1 MGSLTGARTAA
12 QAMGETAGVNMNE
25 VMTTAREA
33 MTVRRVFGE
42 PCERDGV
49 TVIPAAVVVGGMG
62 AGSGQRGGESGD
74 TGDGGGFGVVALP
87 AGAYSIRDGQV
98 RWHPAVSVNL
108 LVVAATA
115 LGLTWLVRRT
125 RTTRVW
131 NTC

>member
-1 MGSLTGARTAA
+1 MGKTARVDMNEAMTAA
-12 QAMGETAGVNMNE
+12 
-25 VMTTAREA
+25 RDA

-62 AGSGQRGGESGD
+62 GGSGQRGGDTGD
-74 TGDGGGFGVVALP
+74 TGDGGGFGVIAVP

-108 LVVAATA
+108 LVAAATVV
-115 LGLTWLVRRT
+115 GLTWLVGRSRT
-125 RTTRVW
+125 ARARAAQR
-131 NTC
+131 NS

>member
-1 MGSLTGARTAA
+1 
-12 QAMGETAGVNMNE
+12 MNE
-25 VMTTAREA
+25 VMTAARDA

-62 AGSGQRGGESGD
+62 AGSGQRGGD
-74 TGDGGGFGVVALP
+74 TGDGGGFGVVAVP
-87 AGAYSIRDGQV
+87 AGAYSLRAGRV

-115 LGLTWLVRRT
+115 IGVTWLVSRSRAAQART
-125 RTTRVW
+125 VRHRS
-131 NTC
+131 

>member
-1 MGSLTGARTAA
+1 
-12 QAMGETAGVNMNE
+12 MNE
-25 VMTTAREA
+25 VMTTARDA

-62 AGSGQRGGESGD
+62 GGSGQRGGDTGD
-74 TGDGGGFGVVALP
+74 TGDGGGFGVIAVP

-108 LVVAATA
+108 LVAAATVI
-115 LGLTWLVRRT
+115 GLTWLVSRSRTARARAARR
-125 RTTRVW
+125 
-131 NTC
+131 NS

>member
-1 MGSLTGARTAA
+1 MDLNEAMSSARD
-12 QAMGETAGVNMNE
+12 
-25 VMTTAREA
+25 A

-62 AGSGQRGGESGD
+62 AGSGQRDADS
-74 TGDGGGFGVVALP
+74 GDGGGFGLVAVP
-87 AGAYSIRDGQV
+87 AGAYSIRDGRV

-115 LGLTWLVRRT
+115 IGLTWLVRRS
-125 RTTRVW
+125 RRPRGPG
-131 NTC
+131 

>member
-1 MGSLTGARTAA
+1 
-12 QAMGETAGVNMNE
+12 MNE
-25 VMTTAREA
+25 AMAAARDA

-62 AGSGQRGGESGD
+62 GGSGQRGAD
-74 TGDGGGFGVVALP
+74 TGDGGGFGVVAVP
-87 AGAYSIRDGQV
+87 AGAYSIRGGRV

-115 LGLTWLVRRT
+115 IGLTWLVGRSRTARARAARRSG
-125 RTTRVW
+125 
-131 NTC
+131 